1 MNLEENRTSIWE
13 DMEGGKGRR
22 KSFYNL
28 KK

>member
-22 KSFYNL
+22 ESFYNL